1 MGNPASPYPSRLS
14 ELGAGVVLLASSGQ
28 RPGTLLNTLQC
39 TGQPSMAKNYP
50 AQNICSG
57 KAEKF
62 RVRPNKNLVGAGGSV
77 TGAVS
82 QEKVVKH

>member
-1 MGNPASPYPSRLS
+1 
-14 ELGAGVVLLASSGQ
+14 
-28 RPGTLLNTLQC
+28 
-39 TGQPSMAKNYP
+39 MAKNYP

-77 TGAVS
+77 NGTVS